1 MNMESPHDE
10 DWSSASTDW
19 DIDEEFVRFYELQD
33 SRHGRVRSWLKG
45 VGPRFEEWKLAR
57 SRDGDFSSFL
67 DWHEQMVIVPAL
79 ALLITVLI
87 FGMGLS
93 YVVDIDLVRRIVAI
107 VFLASVFVSVPL
119 RYIILFALRQ
129 KVYHYTQDRVDGR
142 WILDIHGQVEDVH
155 IIDEYPF
162 DE

>member
-1 MNMESPHDE
+1 MSNWDPQNEG
-10 DWSSASTDW
+10 WSSASTDW

-57 SRDGDFSSFL
+57 SRDGDFGSFL
-67 DWHEQMVIVPAL
+67 DWHEQVVIVPAIV
-79 ALLITVLI
+79 LLITVLT

-93 YVVDIDLVRRIVAI
+93 YVVDIDLVQRICLI
-107 VFLASVFVSVPL
+107 VLLVSLFVSIPL
-119 RYIILFALRQ
+119 RYIVLFALRHM
-129 KVYHYTQDRVDGR
+129 VRYYTQDRVDDL
-142 WILDIHGQVEDVH
+142 WILDEHGQVEDVH
-155 IIDEYPF
+155 IVDEYPF